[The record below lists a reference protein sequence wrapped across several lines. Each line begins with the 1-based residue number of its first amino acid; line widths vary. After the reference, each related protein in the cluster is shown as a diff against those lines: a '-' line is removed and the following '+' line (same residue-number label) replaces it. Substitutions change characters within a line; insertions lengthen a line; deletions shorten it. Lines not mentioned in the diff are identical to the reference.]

1 MIMSMKQVSNAIL
14 WLLVAIY
21 AIVSLIS
28 PLHYMLV
35 FIAFVFSLLHGA
47 RRYRWSGILAFLII
61 CVAVSNILEISSITN
76 GFPFG
81 HYHYTN
87 VVAPLIG
94 LVPFRLLFHRLSG
107 LGAQHRA
114 SRRCT

>member
-1 MIMSMKQVSNAIL
+1 MSMKQVSNAIL

-47 RRYRWSGILAFLII
+47 KRYRWSGILAFLIS
-61 CVAVSNILEISSITN
+61 CVAVSNILEISSIR
-76 GFPFG
+76 
-81 HYHYTN
+81 
-87 VVAPLIG
+87 G
-94 LVPFRLLFHRLSG
+94 LPTVGTESRNRTVTQKGYLTSLFTENSLR
-107 LGAQHRA
+107 QIF
-114 SRRCT
+114 